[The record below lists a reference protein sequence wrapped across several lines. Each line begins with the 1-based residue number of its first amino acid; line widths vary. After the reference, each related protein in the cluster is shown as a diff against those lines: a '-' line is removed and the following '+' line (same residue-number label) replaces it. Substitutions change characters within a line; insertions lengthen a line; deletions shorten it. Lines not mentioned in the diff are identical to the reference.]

1 MGVEN
6 GDMMRYAPEASVVDW
21 RKLWLKNTEEPE
33 IESDGSWCTF
43 DLGGVRIIR
52 EGNPDDEA
60 ELALCTQEAAG
71 HLDPETN
78 PEACYGWDYDDDP
91 EEGKPPRKV
100 SNTGL

>member
-71 HLDPETN
+71 HLDPNNGAET
-78 PEACYGWDYDDDP
+78 PDWHIDDLPDGTKIEAV
-91 EEGKPPRKV
+91 PPIQY
-100 SNTGL
+100 

>member
-1 MGVEN
+1 MSVEN
-6 GDMMRYAPEASVVDW
+6 GDMMRYAEVETGEDW
-21 RKLWLKNTEEPE
+21 RKPWLENTEEPE
-33 IESDGSWCTF
+33 IEPDGSWCKIN
-43 DLGGVRIIR
+43 LGEVTEIR
-52 EGNPDDEA
+52 DGNPKDEA
-60 ELALCTQEAAG
+60 KLAVCTQEAAG